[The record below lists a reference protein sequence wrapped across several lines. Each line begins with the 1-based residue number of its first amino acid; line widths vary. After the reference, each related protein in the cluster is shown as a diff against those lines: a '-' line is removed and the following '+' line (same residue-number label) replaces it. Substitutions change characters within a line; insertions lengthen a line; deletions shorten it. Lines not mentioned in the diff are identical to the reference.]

1 MTATRRQFA
10 LATAGAALI
19 ARPLAA
25 LAQDSD
31 GLPPNVFFSPHGQ
44 PFRAPERA
52 PYPVVDWFKAA
63 DTNGDG
69 KLDRA
74 EFMADAVAF
83 FGKLDLN
90 GDGVLDP
97 YEIQVYEHRVAPEV
111 LGYRVNVTALNPLR
125 LWRAQMGPAPQ
136 AEGDHEPQDPPPPK
150 GLDDSGVGA
159 APFGFFAAPE
169 PVLAADVNLRGS
181 VAKPDFLKLAQRHFT
196 ELDEVNQGYLVLAKL
211 PKTKAQITLERMG
224 GRRS

>member
-10 LATAGAALI
+10 LAAASGAVLS
-19 ARPLAA
+19 ARPFAV
-25 LAQDSD
+25 LAQDDD
-31 GLPPNVFFSPHGQ
+31 GPPPNVFFSPHGQ

-63 DTNGDG
+63 DANGDG
-69 KLDRA
+69 KLDHA

-111 LGYRVNVTALNPLR
+111 LGYRVSVSALDPMR
-125 LWRAQMGPAPQ
+125 LWRAQMQAPS
-136 AEGDHEPQDPPPPK
+136 DHEPSDPAPPK

-159 APFGFFAAPE
+159 APYGFFAAPE
-169 PVLAADVNLRGS
+169 PVIAADFNLRGT
-181 VAKPDFLKLAQRHFT
+181 VLKADFLKLAQRHFS
-196 ELDEVNQGYLVLAKL
+196 ELDEANQGYLVLAKL
-211 PKTKAQITLERMG
+211 PKTKAQVALERV
-224 GRRS
+224 GRRRS